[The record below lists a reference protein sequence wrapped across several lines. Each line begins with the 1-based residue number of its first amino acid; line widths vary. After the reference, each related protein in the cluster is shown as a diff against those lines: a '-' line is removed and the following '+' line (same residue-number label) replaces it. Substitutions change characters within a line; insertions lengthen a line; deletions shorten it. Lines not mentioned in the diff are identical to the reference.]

1 MTKLCDL
8 PEGTKLLCIKDFVH
22 PAADWEGSHWA
33 GKSRLTKG
41 KIYTKANA
49 GGSASVGITQCD
61 DGHVCFWGSG
71 KEHFV
76 EYDVEPKQKV
86 LVAQLWNESDDS
98 CQYIGVFA
106 TPESLD
112 NYMKT
117 SWGNAV
123 AEPNADG
130 FVESYELRGPSG
142 EYLGFDML
150 ITETEVL

>member
-8 PEGTKLLCIKDFVH
+8 PEGTELLCIKDFVH
-22 PAADWEGSHWA
+22 GPGEGSTWA
-33 GKSRLTKG
+33 NVRRLTKG
-41 KIYTKANA
+41 NVYIKSTPA
-49 GGSASVGITQCD
+49 GRHVVGIAACD
-61 DGHVCFWGSG
+61 AGRTCYWGSG
-71 KEHFV
+71 EAEFV
-76 EYDVEPKQKV
+76 EYVKPKQKV
-86 LVAQLWNESDDS
+86 LVAQLWNEKDDS
-98 CQYIGVFA
+98 CQYMGVFA
-106 TPESLD
+106 TSESLD

-150 ITETEVL
+150 VTETVVL

>member
-8 PEGTKLLCIKDFVH
+8 PGGTKLLCIKDFVH
-22 PAADWEGSHWA
+22 GPEDGPTWSTVR
-33 GKSRLTKG
+33 RLTKG
-41 KIYTKANA
+41 NVYTKAGSSTSQTLGIVSCDA
-49 GGSASVGITQCD
+49 GKTCY
-61 DGHVCFWGSG
+61 WGSG

-76 EYDVEPKQKV
+76 EYVESKQKV
-86 LVAQLWNESDDS
+86 LVAQLWNEKDDS

-112 NYMKT
+112 NYMKN
-117 SWGNAV
+117 SWANAV

-130 FVESYELRGPSG
+130 FVASYELRGPSG

-150 ITETEVL
+150 ITEIEVL

>member
-8 PEGTKLLCIKDFVH
+8 PVGTKLLCIKGFTH
-22 PAADWEGSHWA
+22 GPMEGSTW
-33 GKSRLTKG
+33 SNVTRLTKG
-41 KIYTKANA
+41 KIYTKVNSTGGDMGIASCDA
-49 GGSASVGITQCD
+49 GRTCY
-61 DGHVCFWGSG
+61 WGSG
-71 KEHFV
+71 EAEFV
-76 EYDVEPKQKV
+76 EYVEPKLKV
-86 LVAQLWNESDDS
+86 LVAQLWNEKDDS
-98 CQYIGVFA
+98 CQYMGVFA

-130 FVESYELRGPSG
+130 FVASYELRGPYG

-150 ITETEVL
+150 VTETEVL

>member
-8 PEGTKLLCIKDFVH
+8 PEGTKLLCIKGFTH
-22 PAADWEGSHWA
+22 GTMEGLPWSNVT
-33 GKSRLTKG
+33 RLTEG
-41 KIYTKANA
+41 KIYIKVDSKGNSM
-49 GGSASVGITQCD
+49 GIASCD
-61 DGHVCFWGSG
+61 FGKTCYWGSG
-71 KEHFV
+71 EEHFV
-76 EYDVEPKQKV
+76 EYVEPKLKV
-86 LVAQLWNESDDS
+86 LVAQLWNEKDDS
-98 CQYIGVFA
+98 CQYMGVFA

-130 FVESYELRGPSG
+130 FVASYELRGPYG

-150 ITETEVL
+150 ITEAEVL

>member
-8 PEGTKLLCIKDFVH
+8 PEGTKLLCIKGFAH
-22 PAADWEGSHWA
+22 GPMEGSTW
-33 GKSRLTKG
+33 SNVTRLTEG
-41 KIYTKANA
+41 KIYIKVDSNTA
-49 GGSASVGITQCD
+49 GTMGIASCD
-61 DGHVCFWGSG
+61 AGMTCYWGSG
-71 KEHFV
+71 EEEFV
-76 EYDVEPKQKV
+76 EYVGPKQKV
-86 LVAQLWNESDDS
+86 LVAQLWNENDDS

-112 NYMKT
+112 EYMKN

-123 AEPNADG
+123 AEPNVDG

-142 EYLGFDML
+142 ESLGFDML